1 MQNKLNKLMKK
12 SIFLL
17 LLFLVFSSKVKAAE
31 YFVESINDFKSV
43 LTKVIP
49 GDFIIWKDGNYLDVK
64 IDFTPFN
71 KGNKEQ
77 PIYLKAQ
84 TAGKV
89 SFSGNSQLFIGRDYL
104 VVEGL
109 LFEGNCTLKK
119 SENVI
124 DFKSKDKK
132 TNTEANHCRL
142 TNCAI
147 INYSRTEESGIR
159 NYYVNLIGTYN
170 EIDNCTFT
178 GKINGGPTLVV
189 EYKQDN
195 GYVPGSDIA
204 PSAFHHIHHNYFG
217 YRTYSCNGGE
227 QIRVGTSATSFTH
240 GFNVIEYNYFE
251 DERIEAE
258 IISNKSWDNIYR
270 FNTFIGNDGAMVI
283 RHGQK
288 CFVYGNYINGK
299 SGRNRSGGIRIIN
312 PNNTAFNNYLEDIEG
327 GKGNSKVP
335 ISIMDGLI
343 DSPLNGY
350 YPADNAIVAYNV
362 VVNSYG
368 PTIKMGVANKDVSKP
383 TIAPKNIIL
392 VGNIIINSIGNND
405 SPFELTDTKTT
416 FEIKDNFFTNGETS
430 ELGFSLVKL
439 KEFSLQNGIYKLKKK
454 LDKKVLA
461 EINNRLAVHK
471 IKLSDSEITEFN
483 PNWMLKKNDVGVSWM
498 KQ

>member
-1 MQNKLNKLMKK
+1 MKK
-12 SIFLL
+12 SIYLL

-31 YFVESINDFKSV
+31 YFVGSIDEFKSV

-49 GDFIIWKDGNYLDVK
+49 GDIIIWKDGNYLDLK

-71 KGNKEQ
+71 NGNKEQ
-77 PIYLKAQ
+77 SIYLKAQ

-89 SFSGNSQLFIGRDYL
+89 SFSGNSQLFIGGDYL
-104 VVEGL
+104 AVEDF

-132 TNTEANHCRL
+132 INGEANHCRL

-147 INYSRTEESGIR
+147 INYSQTEESGIR
-159 NYYVNLIGTYN
+159 NYYVNLVGTYN
-170 EIDNCTFT
+170 EVDNCTFT
-178 GKINGGPTLVV
+178 GKLNGGPTLVV
-189 EYKQDN
+189 EYKQDK
-195 GYVPGSDIA
+195 GYLPGSDVA
-204 PSAFHHIHHNYFG
+204 PAAFHHIHHNYFG
-217 YRTYSCNGGE
+217 YRTYSSNGGE
-227 QIRVGTSATSFTH
+227 QIRVGTSTTSFTH
-240 GFNVIEYNYFE
+240 GFNLVEYNYFE

-270 FNTFIGNDGAMVI
+270 FNNFIGNDGALVI

-335 ISIMDGLI
+335 ISIMDGLK

-350 YPADNAIVAYNV
+350 YPADNALVAYNV
-362 VVNSYG
+362 VVNSFG
-368 PTIKMGVANKDVSKP
+368 PAIKMGVANKDVNKP
-383 TIAPKNIIL
+383 TIAPKNVIL
-392 VGNIIINSIGNND
+392 IGNTIINSIGNND
-405 SPFELTDTKTT
+405 APFELTDEKTT
-416 FEIKDNFFTNGETS
+416 YDSKENLYTNGNTNES
-430 ELGFSLVKL
+430 GFSLVNL
-439 KEFSLQNGIYKLKKK
+439 NEFVLQNGIFEVKT
-454 LDKKVLA
+454 KVNSHVVN
-461 EINNRLAVHK
+461 EINNRLAIHN
-471 IKLSDSEITEFN
+471 IRLTDSEITEFN
-483 PNWMLKKNDVGVSWM
+483 PNWIMKKKDVGVSWM
-498 KQ
+498 K